1 MKKTYKDAKKEIDL
15 LKYKLGCTVCEYKP
29 LFASQIDLDHINP
42 ATKYQ
47 TNTGKKLSVSDLICA
62 QYSYT
67 LIMHETVKC
76 QLLCKNCHLAKT
88 LSDRKNKKWYLPL

>member
-1 MKKTYKDAKKEIDL
+1 MIKTYKDAKLEIDL

-42 ATKYQ
+42 ATKYK
-47 TNTGKKLSVSDLICA
+47 TSTGKKLSVSDMICA
-62 QYSYT
+62 RYSYT
-67 LIMHETVKC
+67 LIMIEAIKC

-88 LSDRKNKKWYLPL
+88 QNDRTKK